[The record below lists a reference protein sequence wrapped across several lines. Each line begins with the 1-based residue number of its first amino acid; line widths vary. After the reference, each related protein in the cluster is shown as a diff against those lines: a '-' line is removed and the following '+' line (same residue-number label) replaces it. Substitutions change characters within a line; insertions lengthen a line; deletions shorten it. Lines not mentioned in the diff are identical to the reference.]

1 MSKFADEISL
11 YIPLLK
17 NKCMNH
23 TCKVLKCTIVVIFL
37 LFMLPIGMYAQKI
50 TVKGTVTAAYG
61 PVIGAT
67 VKVKGAQ
74 GGTITDYDGNY
85 TIDAQANATL
95 VFSYVGYESK
105 EVKVNGKSQINV
117 MLSEDETLLNEVVV
131 VGYGTMRK
139 SDLTGAVTQV
149 DNKAIEKS
157 VTTSIDQVL
166 QGRAAGVQIQAN
178 TGTPGGS
185 STIRIRGTNSLNASS
200 QPIFVIDG
208 VIIDSDGSDNGNT
221 NPLAGINPSD
231 ILTMDILKD
240 ASATAIYGSR
250 ASNGV
255 IMITTKRGKAGEATV
270 TYDGYVG
277 WQQMPKKLD
286 VLNLKQ
292 YAQHYND
299 IADAQ
304 IKTAVGS
311 FIRPELL
318 GEGTD
323 WQDEL
328 FKTAFMTNHSLSL
341 AGGSDKTTY
350 AISAGYL
357 NQDGIAINTGFRRQ
371 TLRGNLDT
379 ELKKWLKGGISFSL
393 SDSKQEMEKNW
404 DIIMTALRSQ
414 PSVAVRNP
422 EGGYDGPDDQWMPD
436 NAVALAEIKTN
447 YAKRLNFRINTYL
460 EATLYK
466 GLTLKTELSADY
478 NLNKTKTYQ
487 PDYKFGV
494 RESSQRDGAWYKN
507 DSKYWSWRNILTY
520 NGTIAEKHNLN
531 VMVGQEMSHNYWENM
546 NASNQGY
553 LSNSVID
560 IRAGETTG
568 ANVNIDGYQNNTS
581 LFSYFGRALY
591 NYDDRYLLTA
601 TLRRD
606 GSSKFYKDNRWGWFP
621 SAAFAWRASQENF
634 LKDNKV
640 ISNLKLRLGWGTTGN
655 QNVEDWA
662 YMAMLANYTTTWGV
676 GVLNANNANQDL
688 KWETTYSTNIGFDL
702 SLFGGRIDFVFDWYY
717 KKTNDLLMRLDLPA
731 FLGSGGGSKYGAATN
746 PWGNVGSLRNTGIE
760 MTLNTVNI
768 ENKEFQW
775 RSNVVFSLNRNKV
788 TSLDTETGTLPK
800 TLQIGSET
808 ATVTNTIVGEPIG
821 QFWGY
826 KVIGRFDKPEDFYYK
841 DANGNIKTVALP
853 EGASIATSPTTGGV
867 FIGDFIYEDING
879 DGVIDNNDQTFIG
892 NPEPKFTWGFGNT
905 FSYKG
910 FDLSIQFSG
919 SYGNKILNYGR
930 RFLDITGSTSNQLTT
945 VLDYARLAKYDENG
959 PDDYRNYYVTNTS
972 SIMPRLSTESGVNK
986 NNRVSD
992 AYVED
997 GSYIRL
1003 QNVSLSYTLPR
1014 KLVQKIY
1021 LSNAKVYCNIQNLF
1035 TITKYDGFDP
1045 EVGSMRGD
1053 ALLNGVD
1060 YSRYPSPR
1068 IYTVGVN
1075 VQF

>member
-1 MSKFADEISL
+1 MVLLCMMPFSL
-11 YIPLLK
+11 
-17 NKCMNH
+17 H
-23 TCKVLKCTIVVIFL
+23 
-37 LFMLPIGMYAQKI
+37 AQNI
-50 TVKGTVTAAYG
+50 TVKGTVSAADG
-61 PVIGAT
+61 PIIGAT

-74 GGTITDYDGNY
+74 GGVVTDFDGNY
-85 TIDAQANATL
+85 SISAQSNATL
-95 VFSYVGYESK
+95 VFSYVGYETK
-105 EVKVNGKSQINV
+105 EVKVGGKRQIDV
-117 MLSEDETLLNEVVV
+117 TLIEDETLLNEVVV

-149 DNKAIEKS
+149 DNKAFEKS
-157 VTTSIDQVL
+157 VSTSIDQVL

-208 VIIDSDGSDNGNT
+208 VIIDSDGGDDGNS

-255 IMITTKRGKAGEATV
+255 IMITTKRGKAGEATL

-286 VLNLKQ
+286 VLNLRQ
-292 YAQHYND
+292 YAEHNND

-304 IKTAVGS
+304 IKTHSGT
-311 FIRPELL
+311 FLRPELL
-318 GEGTD
+318 GAGTN

-328 FKTAFMTNHSLSL
+328 FKTAFMTNHSISL
-341 AGGSDKTTY
+341 TGGSEKTTY

-357 NQDGIAINTGFRRQ
+357 YQNGIAISTSFKRQ
-371 TLRGNLDT
+371 TVRGNVDT

-404 DIIMTALRSQ
+404 DIINTALRSQ

-422 EGGYDGPDDQWMPD
+422 EGGYDGPDDQWMPE

-447 YAKRLNFRINTYL
+447 YAKRTNFRINTYL
-460 EATLYK
+460 EATFMK
-466 GLTLKTELSADY
+466 GLTFKTELSADY
-478 NLNKTKTYQ
+478 NHNKTKTYT

-494 RESSQRDGAWYKN
+494 KESSQRDGAWYKN

-520 NGTIAEKHNLN
+520 NGTFGKKHNIN
-531 VMVGQEMSHNYWENM
+531 AMIGQEMSHNYWENM
-546 NASNQGY
+546 SASNQGY

-560 IRAGETTG
+560 LRAGERTG
-568 ANVNIDGYQNNTS
+568 NNVNIDGYQNNTS
-581 LFSYFGRALY
+581 LFSYFGRVLY
-591 NYDDRYLLTA
+591 NFDDRYLVTA

-606 GSSKFYKDNRWGWFP
+606 GSSKFADGNRWGWFP
-621 SAAFAWRASQENF
+621 SAAFAWRASQESF

-640 ISNLKLRLGWGTTGN
+640 INNLKLRLGWGTTGN
-655 QNVEDWA
+655 QNVQDWA
-662 YMAMLANYTTTWGV
+662 YQAMLANYTTPWGV
-676 GVLNANNANQDL
+676 GVLNANNANPDL

-702 SLFGGRIDFVFDWYY
+702 SLFNSRIDFVFDWYY
-717 KKTNDLLMRLDLPA
+717 KKTNDLLMMLDLPA
-731 FLGSGGGSKYGAATN
+731 FLGSGAGSNEAYGTATN
-746 PWGNVGSLRNTGIE
+746 PWGNIGSLRNTGIE

-768 ENKEFQW
+768 ENKNFQW
-775 RSNVVFSLNRNKV
+775 RSNFVFSLNRNKV
-788 TSLDTETGTLPK
+788 LSLDSDSGSLPQ
-800 TLQIGSET
+800 TLQIGSDV
-808 ATVTNTIVGEPIG
+808 ATVTNTVVGKPIG

-826 KVIGRFDKPEDFYYK
+826 KVIGRFDKPEDFYYR
-841 DANGNIKTVALP
+841 DANGNVQPVALP
-853 EGASIATSPTTGGV
+853 KGASMATSPTSGGV
-867 FIGDFIYEDING
+867 FIGDYIYEDLNN
-879 DGVIDNNDQTFIG
+879 DGVIDDNDMTFIG

-919 SYGNKILNYGR
+919 SYGNKIMNYQR

-945 VLDYARLAKYDENG
+945 VLDYARLEKIDPDG
-959 PDDYRNYYVTNTS
+959 PDDYRNYRVVNTGTT
-972 SIMPRLSTESGVNK
+972 MPRLSTESGVNK

-1003 QNVSLSYTLPR
+1003 QNVSLSYTFPR
-1014 KLVQKIY
+1014 KWIKNLFLTSAKI
-1021 LSNAKVYCNIQNLF
+1021 YCNIQNLF
-1035 TITKYDGFDP
+1035 TITKYDGYDP
-1045 EVGSMRGD
+1045 EVGSLRGN

-1068 IYTVGVN
+1068 IYTVGIN
-1075 VQF
+1075 LQF

>member
-1 MSKFADEISL
+1 
-11 YIPLLK
+11 
-17 NKCMNH
+17 MNR
-23 TCKVLKCTIVVIFL
+23 TSKVLKRTLGLVVL
-37 LFMLPIGMYAQKI
+37 MCMLPFGLHAQNI
-50 TVKGTVTAAYG
+50 TIKGTVSAADG
-61 PVIGAT
+61 PIIGAT

-74 GGTITDYDGNY
+74 GGVVTDFDGNY
-85 TIDAQANATL
+85 SISAQSNATL
-95 VFSYVGYESK
+95 VFSYVGYVTK
-105 EVKVNGKSQINV
+105 EVKVGGKRLIDV
-117 MLSEDETLLNEVVV
+117 TLEEDETLLNEVVV

-149 DNKAIEKS
+149 DNKAFEKS
-157 VTTSIDQVL
+157 VSTSIDQVL

-208 VIIDSDGSDNGNT
+208 VIIDSDGGDDGNS

-255 IMITTKRGKAGEATV
+255 IMITTKRGKSGEATL

-277 WQQMPKKLD
+277 WQQMPRKLD
-286 VLNLKQ
+286 VLNLRQ
-292 YAQHYND
+292 YAEHNND

-304 IKTAVGS
+304 IKTHSGT
-311 FIRPELL
+311 FLRPELL
-318 GEGTD
+318 GSGTD

-328 FKTAFMTNHSLSL
+328 FKTAFMTNHSISL
-341 AGGSDKTTY
+341 TGGSDKTTY

-357 NQDGIAINTGFRRQ
+357 YQNGIAISTSFKRQ
-371 TLRGNLDT
+371 TIRGNVDT

-404 DIIMTALRSQ
+404 DIINTALRSQ
-414 PSVAVRNP
+414 PSVAVRNA
-422 EGGYDGPDDQWMPD
+422 EGGYDGPDDQWMPE

-447 YAKRLNFRINTYL
+447 YAKRTNFRINTYL
-460 EATLYK
+460 EAIFMK
-466 GLTLKTELSADY
+466 GLSFKTELSVDY
-478 NLNKTKTYQ
+478 NLNKTKTYT
-487 PDYKFGV
+487 PDYTFGV
-494 RESSQRDGAWYKN
+494 KESSQRDGAWYKN

-520 NGTIAEKHNLN
+520 TGTIAQKHNIN
-531 VMVGQEMSHNYWENM
+531 AMIGQEMSHNYWENM
-546 NASNQGY
+546 SASNQGY

-560 IRAGETTG
+560 LRAGERTG
-568 ANVNIDGYQNNTS
+568 NNVNIDGYQNNTS
-581 LFSYFGRALY
+581 LFSYFGRVLY
-591 NYDDRYLLTA
+591 NFDDRYLVTA

-606 GSSKFYKDNRWGWFP
+606 GSSKFADGNRWGWFP

-640 ISNLKLRLGWGTTGN
+640 INNLKLRLGWGTTGN
-655 QNVEDWA
+655 QNVQDWA
-662 YMAMLANYTTTWGV
+662 YQAMLANYTTPWGV
-676 GVLNANNANQDL
+676 GVLNANNANPDL

-702 SLFGGRIDFVFDWYY
+702 SLFNSRIDLVFDWYY
-717 KKTNDLLMRLDLPA
+717 KKTNDLLMMLDLPA
-731 FLGSGGGSKYGAATN
+731 FLGSGAGSNEAYGTATN
-746 PWGNVGSLRNTGIE
+746 PWGNIGSLRNTGIE
-760 MTLNTVNI
+760 ITLNTVNI
-768 ENKEFQW
+768 ENKNFQW
-775 RSNVVFSLNRNKV
+775 RSNFVFSLNRNKV
-788 TSLDTETGTLPK
+788 LSLDSDSGSLPQ
-800 TLQIGSET
+800 TLQIGSDV
-808 ATVTNTIVGEPIG
+808 ATVTNTVVGKPIG

-826 KVIGRFDKPEDFYYK
+826 KVIGRFDKPEDFYYR
-841 DANGNIKTVALP
+841 DAEGNVKPVALP
-853 EGASIATSPTTGGV
+853 KGASMATSPTSGGV
-867 FIGDFIYEDING
+867 FIGDYIYEDINN
-879 DGVIDNNDQTFIG
+879 DGVIDDSDQTFIG

-919 SYGNKILNYGR
+919 SYGNKIMNYQR
-930 RFLDITGSTSNQLTT
+930 RFLDITGATSNQLTT
-945 VLDYARLAKYDENG
+945 VLDYARLEKIDAKG
-959 PDDYRNYYVTNTS
+959 PDDYRNYHVVNTGT
-972 SIMPRLSTESGVNK
+972 IMPRLSTESGVNK

-1003 QNVSLSYTLPR
+1003 QNVSLSYTFPR
-1014 KLVQKIY
+1014 KWIKNLF
-1021 LSNAKVYCNIQNLF
+1021 LTNAKIYCNIQNLF
-1035 TITKYDGFDP
+1035 TITKYDGYDP
-1045 EVGSMRGD
+1045 EVGSLRGN

-1068 IYTVGVN
+1068 IYTVGIN
-1075 VQF
+1075 LQF

>member
-1 MSKFADEISL
+1 
-11 YIPLLK
+11 
-17 NKCMNH
+17 MNR
-23 TCKVLKCTIVVIFL
+23 TSKVLRRTLGLIVLLCMMPFSLHAQNITI
-37 LFMLPIGMYAQKI
+37 
-50 TVKGTVTAAYG
+50 KGTVSAADG
-61 PVIGAT
+61 PIIGAT

-74 GGTITDYDGNY
+74 GGTVTDYDGNY
-85 TIDAQANATL
+85 TISAQSNATL
-95 VFSYVGYESK
+95 VFSYVGFETK
-105 EVKVNGKSQINV
+105 EVKVGGKHVIDV
-117 MLSEDETLLNEVVV
+117 TLVEDETLLNEVVV

-149 DNKAIEKS
+149 DNKAFEKS
-157 VTTSIDQVL
+157 VSTSIDQVL

-208 VIIDSDGSDNGNT
+208 VIIDSDGGDDGNS

-255 IMITTKRGKAGEATV
+255 IMITTKRGKSGEATL
-270 TYDGYVG
+270 TYDGYIG
-277 WQQMPKKLD
+277 WQQMPRKLD
-286 VLNLKQ
+286 VLNLRQ
-292 YAQHYND
+292 YAEHNND

-304 IKTAVGS
+304 IKTASGT
-311 FIRPELL
+311 FLRPELL
-318 GEGTD
+318 GGGTD

-328 FKTAFMTNHSLSL
+328 FKTAFMTNHSISL
-341 AGGSDKTTY
+341 TGGSEKTTY

-357 NQDGIAINTGFRRQ
+357 YQNGIAISTGFKRQ
-371 TLRGNLDT
+371 TVRGNIDT

-404 DIIMTALRSQ
+404 DIINTALRSQ

-422 EGGYDGPDDQWMPD
+422 EGGYDGPDDQWMPE

-447 YAKRLNFRINTYL
+447 YAKRTNFRINTYL
-460 EATLYK
+460 EATFMK
-466 GLTLKTELSADY
+466 GLTFKTELSADY
-478 NLNKTKTYQ
+478 NLNKTKTYT
-487 PDYKFGV
+487 PDYTFGV
-494 RESSQRDGAWYKN
+494 KESTQRDGAWYKN

-520 NGTIAEKHNLN
+520 NGTIAQKHNIN
-531 VMVGQEMSHNYWENM
+531 AMIGQEMSHNYWENM
-546 NASNQGY
+546 SASNQGY

-560 IRAGETTG
+560 LRAGERTG
-568 ANVNIDGYQNNTS
+568 NNVNIDGYQNNTS
-581 LFSYFGRALY
+581 LFSYFGRVLY
-591 NYDDRYLLTA
+591 NFDDRYLVTA

-606 GSSKFYKDNRWGWFP
+606 GSSKFADGNRWGWFP
-621 SAAFAWRASQENF
+621 SAAFAWRASQESF

-640 ISNLKLRLGWGTTGN
+640 INNLKLRLGWGTTGN
-655 QNVEDWA
+655 QNVQDWA
-662 YMAMLANYTTTWGV
+662 YQAMLANYTTPWGV
-676 GVLNANNANQDL
+676 GVLNANNANPDL

-702 SLFGGRIDFVFDWYY
+702 SLFNSRIDLVFDWYY
-717 KKTNDLLMRLDLPA
+717 KKTNDLLMMLDLPA
-731 FLGSGGGSKYGAATN
+731 FLGSGAGSNEAYGTASN
-746 PWGNVGSLRNTGIE
+746 PWGNIGSLRNTGIE
-760 MTLNTVNI
+760 VTLNTVNI
-768 ENKEFQW
+768 ENKNFQW
-775 RSNVVFSLNRNKV
+775 RSNFVFSLNRNKV
-788 TSLDTETGTLPK
+788 LSLDSDSGSLPQ
-800 TLQIGSET
+800 TLQIGSDV
-808 ATVTNTIVGEPIG
+808 ATVTNTVVDKPIG

-826 KVIGRFDKPEDFYYK
+826 KVIGRFDKPEDFYFK
-841 DANGNIKTVALP
+841 DANGNIQPVALP
-853 EGASIATSPTTGGV
+853 KGASMATSPTSGGV
-867 FIGDFIYEDING
+867 FIGDYIYEDLNN
-879 DGVIDNNDQTFIG
+879 DGVIDDNDMTFIG

-919 SYGNKILNYGR
+919 SYGNKIMNYQR

-945 VLDYARLAKYDENG
+945 VLDYARLAKIDENG
-959 PDDYRNYYVTNTS
+959 PDDYRNYYVVNTNT
-972 SIMPRLSTESGVNK
+972 IMPRLSTESGVNK

-1003 QNVSLSYTLPR
+1003 QNISLSYTFPR
-1014 KLVQKIY
+1014 KWIKNLF
-1021 LSNAKVYCNIQNLF
+1021 LTNAKIYCNIQNLF
-1035 TITKYDGFDP
+1035 TITKYDGYDP
-1045 EVGSMRGD
+1045 EVGSLRGN

-1075 VQF
+1075 LQF

>member
-1 MSKFADEISL
+1 
-11 YIPLLK
+11 
-17 NKCMNH
+17 MNR
-23 TCKVLKCTIVVIFL
+23 TSKVLKRTLGLVVL
-37 LFMLPIGMYAQKI
+37 MCMLPFGLHAQNI
-50 TVKGTVTAAYG
+50 TIKGTVSAADG
-61 PVIGAT
+61 PIIGAT

-74 GGTITDYDGNY
+74 GGVVTDFDGNY
-85 TIDAQANATL
+85 SISAQSNATL
-95 VFSYVGYESK
+95 VFSYVGYVTK
-105 EVKVNGKSQINV
+105 EVKVGGKRLIDV
-117 MLSEDETLLNEVVV
+117 TLEEDETLLNEVVV

-149 DNKAIEKS
+149 DNKAFEKS
-157 VTTSIDQVL
+157 VSTSIDQVL

-208 VIIDSDGSDNGNT
+208 VIIDSDGGDDGNS

-255 IMITTKRGKAGEATV
+255 IMITTKRGKSGEATL

-277 WQQMPKKLD
+277 WQQMPRKLD
-286 VLNLKQ
+286 VLNLRQ
-292 YAQHYND
+292 YAEHNND

-304 IKTAVGS
+304 IKTHSGT
-311 FIRPELL
+311 FLRPELL
-318 GEGTD
+318 GSGTD

-328 FKTAFMTNHSLSL
+328 FKTAFMTNHSISL
-341 AGGSDKTTY
+341 TGGSEKTTY

-357 NQDGIAINTGFRRQ
+357 YQNGIAISTSFKRQ
-371 TLRGNLDT
+371 TIRGNVDT

-404 DIIMTALRSQ
+404 DIINTALRSQ
-414 PSVAVRNP
+414 PSVAVRNA
-422 EGGYDGPDDQWMPD
+422 EGGYDGPDDQWMPE

-447 YAKRLNFRINTYL
+447 YAKRTNFRINTYL
-460 EATLYK
+460 EAIFMK
-466 GLTLKTELSADY
+466 GLSFKTELSVDY
-478 NLNKTKTYQ
+478 NLNKTKTYT
-487 PDYKFGV
+487 PDYTFGV
-494 RESSQRDGAWYKN
+494 KESSQRDGAWYKN

-520 NGTIAEKHNLN
+520 TGTIAQQHNIN
-531 VMVGQEMSHNYWENM
+531 AMIGQEMSHNYWENM
-546 NASNQGY
+546 SASNQGY

-560 IRAGETTG
+560 LRAGERTG
-568 ANVNIDGYQNNTS
+568 NNVNIDGYQNNTS
-581 LFSYFGRALY
+581 LFSYFGRVLY
-591 NYDDRYLLTA
+591 NFDDRYLVTA

-606 GSSKFYKDNRWGWFP
+606 GSSKFADGNRWGWFP

-640 ISNLKLRLGWGTTGN
+640 INNLKLRLGWGTTGN
-655 QNVEDWA
+655 QNVQDWA
-662 YMAMLANYTTTWGV
+662 YQAMLANYTTPWGV
-676 GVLNANNANQDL
+676 GVLNANNANPDL

-702 SLFGGRIDFVFDWYY
+702 SLFNSRIDLVFDWYY
-717 KKTNDLLMRLDLPA
+717 KKTNDLLMMLDLPA
-731 FLGSGGGSKYGAATN
+731 FLGSGAGSNEAYGTATN
-746 PWGNVGSLRNTGIE
+746 PWGNIGSLRNTGIE
-760 MTLNTVNI
+760 ITLNTVNI
-768 ENKEFQW
+768 ENKNFQW
-775 RSNVVFSLNRNKV
+775 RSNFVFSLNRNKV
-788 TSLDTETGTLPK
+788 LSLDSDSGSLPQ
-800 TLQIGSET
+800 TLQIGSDV
-808 ATVTNTIVGEPIG
+808 ATVTNTVVGKPIG

-826 KVIGRFDKPEDFYYK
+826 KVIGRFDKPEDFYYR
-841 DANGNIKTVALP
+841 DAEGNVKPVALP
-853 EGASIATSPTTGGV
+853 KGASMATSPTSGGV
-867 FIGDFIYEDING
+867 FIGDYIYEDINN
-879 DGVIDNNDQTFIG
+879 DGVIDDSDQTFIG

-919 SYGNKILNYGR
+919 SYGNKIMNYQR
-930 RFLDITGSTSNQLTT
+930 RFLDITGATSNQLTT
-945 VLDYARLAKYDENG
+945 VLNYARLEKIEADG
-959 PDDYRNYYVTNTS
+959 PDDYRNYHVVNTGT
-972 SIMPRLSTESGVNK
+972 IMPRLSTESGVNK

-1003 QNVSLSYTLPR
+1003 QNVSLSYTFPR
-1014 KLVQKIY
+1014 KWIKNLF
-1021 LSNAKVYCNIQNLF
+1021 LTNAKIYCNIQNLF
-1035 TITKYDGFDP
+1035 TITKYDGYDP
-1045 EVGSMRGD
+1045 EVGSLRGN

-1068 IYTVGVN
+1068 IYTVGIN
-1075 VQF
+1075 LQF

>member
-1 MSKFADEISL
+1 MNRTCRFLKRTL
-11 YIPLLK
+11 GVVLLL
-17 NKCMNH
+17 C
-23 TCKVLKCTIVVIFL
+23 
-37 LFMLPIGMYAQKI
+37 MLPCGAYAQKI
-50 TVKGTVTAAYG
+50 TVKGTVSAADG

-74 GGTITDYDGNY
+74 GGTITDYDGNF
-85 TIDAQANATL
+85 TIEAQSNSTL
-95 VFSYVGYESK
+95 VISYVGYQTQ
-105 EVKVNGKSQINV
+105 EVKVAGRRTVNV
-117 MLSEDETLLNEVVV
+117 TLSEDAALLNEVVV

-149 DNKAIEKS
+149 DNKAFEKS
-157 VTTSIDQVL
+157 VSTSIDQVL

-208 VIIDSDGSDNGNT
+208 VIIDSDGSDNGNS

-277 WQQMPKKLD
+277 WQSMPKKLD
-286 VLNLKQ
+286 VMNLQQ

-311 FIRPELL
+311 FLRPELL
-318 GEGTD
+318 GDGTD

-328 FKTAFMTNHSLSL
+328 FHTAFMTNHSLTL
-341 AGGSDKTTY
+341 TGGTEKTTY

-357 NQDGIAINTGFRRQ
+357 NQDGIGLSTGFKRQ
-371 TLRGNLDT
+371 TLRGNVDT

-404 DIIMTALRSQ
+404 NIINTALQSQ

-422 EGGYDGPDDQWMPD
+422 DGGYDGPDDQWMPD

-460 EATLYK
+460 EAAILK
-466 GLTLKTELSADY
+466 GLTFKTELSADY
-478 NLNKTKTYQ
+478 NLNKTKTYT
-487 PDYKFGV
+487 PDYTFGV
-494 RESSQRDGAWYKN
+494 KVSSQRDGAWYKN

-520 NGTIAEKHNLN
+520 NGQIAEKHNLN

-546 NASNQGY
+546 SAANQGY

-560 IRAGETTG
+560 LRAGERTG
-568 ANVNIDGYQNNTS
+568 NNVNIDGYQNNTS

-606 GSSKFYKDNRWGWFP
+606 GSSKFADGHRWGWFP

-634 LKDNKV
+634 LKDNGT
-640 ISNLKLRLGWGTTGN
+640 INNLKLRLGWGATGN
-655 QNVEDWA
+655 QNVQDWA
-662 YMAMLANYTTTWGV
+662 YQAMLANYTTPWGV
-676 GVLNANNANQDL
+676 GVLNANNANPEL

-702 SLFGGRIDFVFDWYY
+702 SLFNSRIDIVFDWYY
-717 KKTNDLLMRLDLPA
+717 KKTKDLLMMLDLPA
-731 FLGSGGGSKYGAATN
+731 YLGSGAGSNEAYGTASN
-746 PWGNVGSLRNTGIE
+746 PWGNIGSLRNTGVE
-760 MTLNTVNI
+760 VTVNTVNI
-768 ENKEFQW
+768 ENKDFSW
-775 RSNVVFSLNRNKV
+775 RSNIVFSLNRNKV
-788 TSLDTETGTLPK
+788 VELDSESGSLPQ
-800 TLQIGSET
+800 TLQIGSDV
-808 ATVTNTIVGEPIG
+808 ATVTNTVVGKPIG

-841 DANGNIKTVALP
+841 DADGNIKQVAMP
-853 EGASIATSPTTGGV
+853 KGSSIASSPTSGGI
-867 FIGDFIYEDING
+867 FIGDYIYADINN
-879 DGVIDNNDQTFIG
+879 DGVIDDNDQTFIG

-905 FSYKG
+905 FSYKN

-919 SYGNKILNYGR
+919 SYGNKVFNYGR

-945 VLDYARLAKYDENG
+945 VLDYARLAKIDANG
-959 PDDYRNYYVTNTS
+959 PDDYRNYYVTNTNT
-972 SIMPRLSTESGVNK
+972 IMPRLSTESGQNQ

-1003 QNVSLSYTLPR
+1003 QNISLSYTLPR
-1014 KLVQKIY
+1014 KLIQKIY
-1021 LSNAKVYCNIQNLF
+1021 LSNAKIYCNIQNLF

-1045 EVGSMRGD
+1045 EVGSHQGN

-1075 VQF
+1075 LQF

>member
-1 MSKFADEISL
+1 
-11 YIPLLK
+11 
-17 NKCMNH
+17 MNR
-23 TCKVLKCTIVVIFL
+23 TSKVLKRTLGLVVL
-37 LFMLPIGMYAQKI
+37 MCMLPFGLHAQNI
-50 TVKGTVTAAYG
+50 TIKGTVSAADG
-61 PVIGAT
+61 PIIGAT

-74 GGTITDYDGNY
+74 GGVVTDFDGNY
-85 TIDAQANATL
+85 SISAQSNATL
-95 VFSYVGYESK
+95 VFSYVGYVTK
-105 EVKVNGKSQINV
+105 EVKVGGKRLIDV
-117 MLSEDETLLNEVVV
+117 TLEEDETLLNEVVV

-149 DNKAIEKS
+149 DNKAFEKS
-157 VTTSIDQVL
+157 VSTSIDQVL

-208 VIIDSDGSDNGNT
+208 VIIDSDGGDDGNS

-255 IMITTKRGKAGEATV
+255 IMITTKRGKSGEATL

-277 WQQMPKKLD
+277 WQQMPRKLD
-286 VLNLKQ
+286 VLNLRQ
-292 YAQHYND
+292 YAEHNND

-304 IKTAVGS
+304 IKTHSGT
-311 FIRPELL
+311 FLRPELL
-318 GEGTD
+318 GSGTD

-328 FKTAFMTNHSLSL
+328 FKTAFMTNHSISL
-341 AGGSDKTTY
+341 TGGSEKTTY

-357 NQDGIAINTGFRRQ
+357 YQNGIAISTSFKRQ
-371 TLRGNLDT
+371 TIRGNVDT

-404 DIIMTALRSQ
+404 DIINTALRSQ
-414 PSVAVRNP
+414 PSVAVRNA
-422 EGGYDGPDDQWMPD
+422 EGGYDGPDDQWMPE

-447 YAKRLNFRINTYL
+447 YAKRTNFRINTYL
-460 EATLYK
+460 EAIFMK
-466 GLTLKTELSADY
+466 GLSFKTELSVDY
-478 NLNKTKTYQ
+478 NLNKTKTYT
-487 PDYKFGV
+487 PDYTFGV
-494 RESSQRDGAWYKN
+494 KESSQRDGAWYKN

-520 NGTIAEKHNLN
+520 TGTIAQKHNIN
-531 VMVGQEMSHNYWENM
+531 AMIGQEMSHNYWENM
-546 NASNQGY
+546 SASNQGY

-560 IRAGETTG
+560 LRAGERTG
-568 ANVNIDGYQNNTS
+568 NNVNIDGYQNNTS
-581 LFSYFGRALY
+581 LFSYFGRVLY
-591 NYDDRYLLTA
+591 NFDDRYLVTA

-606 GSSKFYKDNRWGWFP
+606 GSSKFADGNRWGWFP

-640 ISNLKLRLGWGTTGN
+640 INNLKLRLGWGTTGN
-655 QNVEDWA
+655 QNVQDWA
-662 YMAMLANYTTTWGV
+662 YQAMLANYTTPWGV
-676 GVLNANNANQDL
+676 GVLNANNANPDL

-702 SLFGGRIDFVFDWYY
+702 SLFNSRIDLVFDWYY
-717 KKTNDLLMRLDLPA
+717 KKTNDLLMMLDLPA
-731 FLGSGGGSKYGAATN
+731 FLGSGAGSNEAYGTATN
-746 PWGNVGSLRNTGIE
+746 PWGNIGSLRNTGIE
-760 MTLNTVNI
+760 ITLNTVNI
-768 ENKEFQW
+768 ENKNFQW
-775 RSNVVFSLNRNKV
+775 RSNFVFSLNRNKV
-788 TSLDTETGTLPK
+788 LSLDSDSGSLPQ
-800 TLQIGSET
+800 TLQIGSDV
-808 ATVTNTIVGEPIG
+808 ATVTNTVVGKPIG

-826 KVIGRFDKPEDFYYK
+826 KVIGRFDKPEDFYYR
-841 DANGNIKTVALP
+841 DAEGNVKPVALP
-853 EGASIATSPTTGGV
+853 KGASMATSPTSGGV
-867 FIGDFIYEDING
+867 FIGDYIYEDINN
-879 DGVIDNNDQTFIG
+879 DGVIDDSDQTFIG

-919 SYGNKILNYGR
+919 SYGNKIMNYQR
-930 RFLDITGSTSNQLTT
+930 RFLDITGATSNQLTT
-945 VLDYARLAKYDENG
+945 VLDYARLEKIDAKG
-959 PDDYRNYYVTNTS
+959 PDDYRNYHVVNTS
-972 SIMPRLSTESGVNK
+972 TIMPRLSTESGVNK

-1003 QNVSLSYTLPR
+1003 QNISLSYTFPR
-1014 KLVQKIY
+1014 KWIKNLF
-1021 LSNAKVYCNIQNLF
+1021 LTNAKIYCNIQNLF
-1035 TITKYDGFDP
+1035 TITKYDGYDP
-1045 EVGSMRGD
+1045 EVGSLRGN

-1068 IYTVGVN
+1068 IYTVGIN
-1075 VQF
+1075 LQF

>member
-1 MSKFADEISL
+1 MKR
-11 YIPLLK
+11 
-17 NKCMNH
+17 
-23 TCKVLKCTIVVIFL
+23 TCKVLKRTLGLML
-37 LFMLPIGMYAQKI
+37 LFCMLPIGAYAQKI
-50 TVKGTVTAAYG
+50 TVKGTVSAADG

-85 TIDAQANATL
+85 TIDTQSNSTL
-95 VFSYVGYESK
+95 VFSYVGYQTQ
-105 EVKVNGKSQINV
+105 EVKVAGQRTINIT
-117 MLSEDETLLNEVVV
+117 LHEDEALLNEVVV

-149 DNKAIEKS
+149 DNKAFEKS

-208 VIIDSDGSDNGNT
+208 VIIDSDGGDDGNS

-255 IMITTKRGKAGEATV
+255 IMITTKRGKAGEATL

-286 VLNLKQ
+286 VLNLRQ
-292 YAQHYND
+292 YAEHNND

-304 IKTAVGS
+304 IKTHSGT
-311 FIRPELL
+311 FLRPELL

-323 WQDEL
+323 WQDEM
-328 FKTAFMTNHSLSL
+328 FHTAFMTNHSLSL
-341 AGGSDKTTY
+341 TGGTEKTTY

-357 NQDGIAINTGFRRQ
+357 KQDGIALSTGFKRQ
-371 TLRGNLDT
+371 TLRGNVDS
-379 ELKKWLKGGISFSL
+379 ELKKWLKGGVSFSL
-393 SDSKQEMEKNW
+393 SDSRQEMEKNW
-404 DIIMTALRSQ
+404 DIINTALRSQ

-422 EGGYDGPDDQWMPD
+422 DGGYDGPDDQWMPE

-447 YAKRLNFRINTYL
+447 YAKRLNFRVNTYL
-460 EATLYK
+460 EATFYK
-466 GLTLKTELSADY
+466 GLTFKTELSADY
-478 NLNKTKTYQ
+478 NLNKTKTYT
-487 PDYKFGV
+487 PDYTFGV
-494 RESSQRDGAWYKN
+494 KENTQRDGAWYKN

-520 NGTIAEKHNLN
+520 NGQIAQKHNIN
-531 VMVGQEMSHNYWENM
+531 AMIGQEMSHSYWENM
-546 NASNQGY
+546 SAANQGY

-560 IRAGETTG
+560 LRAGERTG
-568 ANVNIDGYQNNTS
+568 NNVNIDGYQNNTS
-581 LFSYFGRALY
+581 LFSYFGRVLY
-591 NYDDRYLLTA
+591 NFDDRYLVTA

-606 GSSKFYKDNRWGWFP
+606 GSSKFHKDNRWGWFP

-634 LKDNKV
+634 LKDNRV
-640 ISNLKLRLGWGTTGN
+640 INNLKLRLGWGATGN
-655 QNVEDWA
+655 QNVQDWA
-662 YMAMLANYTTTWGV
+662 YQAMLANYTTPWGV
-676 GVLNANNANQDL
+676 GVLNANNANPNL

-702 SLFGGRIDFVFDWYY
+702 SLFGSRIDLVFDWYY
-717 KKTNDLLMRLDLPA
+717 KKTKDLLMMLDLPA
-731 FLGSGGGSKYGAATN
+731 FLGSGAGSNEAYGTASN
-746 PWGNVGSLRNTGIE
+746 PWGNIGSLRNTGIE
-760 MTLNTVNI
+760 ITLNTVNI
-768 ENKEFQW
+768 ENKDFSW

-788 TSLDTETGTLPK
+788 VELDSDSGSLPQ
-800 TLQIGSET
+800 TLQIGSDV
-808 ATVTNTIVGEPIG
+808 ATVTNTVVGRPIG

-826 KVIGRFDKPEDFYYK
+826 KVIGRFDKPEDFFYK
-841 DANGNIKTVALP
+841 DANGTVKPVALP
-853 EGASIATSPTTGGV
+853 KGATMATSPTSGGV
-867 FIGDFIYEDING
+867 FIGDYIYADLNE
-879 DGVIDNNDQTFIG
+879 DGVIDDSDMTFIG

-910 FDLSIQFSG
+910 FDLSFQFSG
-919 SYGNKILNYGR
+919 SYGNKVMNYQR

-945 VLDYARLAKYDENG
+945 VLDYARLAKYDPDG
-959 PDDYRNYYVTNTS
+959 PEDYRNYYVTNPSTS
-972 SIMPRLSTESGVNK
+972 MPRLSTESGVNK

-1003 QNVSLSYTLPR
+1003 QNISLSYTLPR
-1014 KLVQKIY
+1014 KLIQKIY
-1021 LSNAKVYCNIQNLF
+1021 LSNAKIYCNIQNLF
-1035 TITKYDGFDP
+1035 TITKYDGYDP
-1045 EVGSMRGD
+1045 EVGSLRGN

-1075 VQF
+1075 LQF

>member
-1 MSKFADEISL
+1 M
-11 YIPLLK
+11 
-17 NKCMNH
+17 
-23 TCKVLKCTIVVIFL
+23 L
-37 LFMLPIGMYAQKI
+37 LFCMLPIGAYAQKI
-50 TVKGTVTAAYG
+50 TVKGTVSAADG

-85 TIDAQANATL
+85 TIDTQSNSTL
-95 VFSYVGYESK
+95 VFSYVGYQTQ
-105 EVKVNGKSQINV
+105 EVKVAGQRTINIT
-117 MLSEDETLLNEVVV
+117 LHEDEALLNEVVV

-149 DNKAIEKS
+149 DNKAFEKS

-208 VIIDSDGSDNGNT
+208 VIIDSDGGDDGNS

-255 IMITTKRGKAGEATV
+255 IMITTKRGKAGEATL

-286 VLNLKQ
+286 VLNLRQ
-292 YAQHYND
+292 YAEHNND

-304 IKTAVGS
+304 IKTHSGT
-311 FIRPELL
+311 FLRPELL

-323 WQDEL
+323 WQDEM
-328 FKTAFMTNHSLSL
+328 FHTAFMTNHSLSL
-341 AGGSDKTTY
+341 TGGTEKTTY

-357 NQDGIAINTGFRRQ
+357 KQDGIALSTGFKRQ
-371 TLRGNLDT
+371 TLRGNVDS

-404 DIIMTALRSQ
+404 DLINTALRSQ

-422 EGGYDGPDDQWMPD
+422 DGGYDGPDDQWMPE

-447 YAKRLNFRINTYL
+447 YAKRLNFRVNTYL
-460 EATLYK
+460 EATFYK
-466 GLTLKTELSADY
+466 GLTFKTELSADY
-478 NLNKTKTYQ
+478 NLNKTKTYT
-487 PDYKFGV
+487 PDYTFGV
-494 RESSQRDGAWYKN
+494 KVSSQRDGAWYKN

-520 NGTIAEKHNLN
+520 INTFAGKHNIN
-531 VMVGQEMSHNYWENM
+531 VMVGQEMSENYWENM
-546 NASNQGY
+546 NTSNQGY

-560 IRAGETTG
+560 LRAGERTG
-568 ANVNIDGYQNNTS
+568 NNVNIDGYQNKTS
-581 LFSYFGRALY
+581 IFSYFGRALY

-606 GSSKFYKDNRWGWFP
+606 GSSKFADGHRWGWFP

-640 ISNLKLRLGWGTTGN
+640 INNLKFRIGWGTTGN
-655 QNVEDWA
+655 QNVQDWA
-662 YMAMLANYTTTWGV
+662 AWAMLANYTTPWGV
-676 GVLNANNANQDL
+676 GVLNANNANPDL

-702 SLFGGRIDFVFDWYY
+702 SLFGSRIDLVFDWYY
-717 KKTNDLLMRLDLPA
+717 KKTKDLLMMLDLPA
-731 FLGSGGGSKYGAATN
+731 FLGSGAGSNEAYGTASN
-746 PWGNVGSLRNTGIE
+746 PWGNIGSLRNTGIE
-760 MTLNTVNI
+760 ITLNTVNI
-768 ENKEFQW
+768 ENRNFSW
-775 RSNVVFSLNRNKV
+775 HSNVVFSLNRNKV
-788 TSLDTETGTLPK
+788 VELDSESGSLPQ
-800 TLQIGSET
+800 TLQIGSDV
-808 ATVTNTIVGEPIG
+808 ATVTNTVVGKPIG

-841 DANGNIKTVALP
+841 DADGNVKPVALP
-853 EGASIATSPTTGGV
+853 KGASIATSPTSGGV
-867 FIGDFIYEDING
+867 FIGDYIYQDTNG
-879 DGVIDNNDQTFIG
+879 DGVIDDSDMTFIG

-910 FDLSIQFSG
+910 FDLSFQFSG
-919 SYGNKILNYGR
+919 SYGNKVMNYQR

-945 VLDYARLAKYDENG
+945 VLDYARLAKYEADG
-959 PDDYRNYYVTNTS
+959 PDDYRNYYVVNTNST
-972 SIMPRLSTESGVNK
+972 MPRLSTESGVNK

-1014 KLVQKIY
+1014 KLIHKIY
-1021 LSNAKVYCNIQNLF
+1021 LTNAKIYCNIQNLF

-1045 EVGSMRGD
+1045 EVGSLRGN

-1075 VQF
+1075 LQF

>member
-1 MSKFADEISL
+1 
-11 YIPLLK
+11 
-17 NKCMNH
+17 MNR
-23 TCKVLKCTIVVIFL
+23 TSKVLKRTLGLMFL
-37 LFMLPIGMYAQKI
+37 LCMLPLGIRAQVI
-50 TVKGTVTAAYG
+50 TIKGTVSAADG
-61 PVIGAT
+61 PIIGAT

-74 GGTITDYDGNY
+74 GGVVTDFDGNY
-85 TIDAQANATL
+85 TISAQSNATL
-95 VFSYVGYESK
+95 VFSYVGYETK
-105 EVKVNGKSQINV
+105 EVKIGGGKRQIDV
-117 MLSEDETLLNEVVV
+117 TLVEDETLLNEVVV

-149 DNKAIEKS
+149 DNKAFEKS
-157 VTTSIDQVL
+157 VSTSIDQVL

-255 IMITTKRGKAGEATV
+255 IMITTKRGKAGEATLA
-270 TYDGYVG
+270 YDGYVG
-277 WQQMPKKLD
+277 WQQMPKKLE
-286 VLNLKQ
+286 VMNLRQ
-292 YAQHYND
+292 YAEHNND

-304 IKTAVGS
+304 IKEHSGT
-311 FIRPELL
+311 FIHPELL

-328 FKTAFMTNHSLSL
+328 FRTAFMTNHSVSL
-341 AGGSDKTTY
+341 TGGTDKTTY

-357 NQDGIAINTGFRRQ
+357 YQDGIAIATGFKRQ
-371 TLRGNLDT
+371 TVRGNIDT
-379 ELKKWLKGGISFSL
+379 ELKSWLRGGVSFSL

-404 DIIMTALRSQ
+404 DIINTALRSQ

-422 EGGYDGPDDQWMPD
+422 DGGYDGPDDQWMPE

-447 YAKRLNFRINTYL
+447 YAKRTNFRINTYL

-466 GLTLKTELSADY
+466 DLTFKTELSADY
-478 NLNKTKTYQ
+478 NLNKTKTYT
-487 PDYKFGV
+487 PDYTFGV
-494 RESSQRDGAWYKN
+494 KESTQRDGAWYKN

-520 NGTIAEKHNLN
+520 NGTFAPKHNIN
-531 VMVGQEMSHNYWENM
+531 AMVGQEMSHNYWENM
-546 NASNQGY
+546 SATNQGY
-553 LSNSVID
+553 LSNSVTD
-560 IRAGETTG
+560 LNAGERTG
-568 ANVNIDGYQNNTS
+568 NNVNISGYQNNTS
-581 LFSYFGRALY
+581 LFSYFGRVLY

-606 GSSKFYKDNRWGWFP
+606 GSSKFADGNRWGWFP
-621 SAAFAWRASQENF
+621 SAALAWRASQESF

-640 ISNLKLRLGWGTTGN
+640 INNLKLRLGWGATGN
-655 QNVEDWA
+655 QNVQDWA
-662 YMAMLANYTTTWGV
+662 YQAMLANYTTPWGV
-676 GVLNANNANQDL
+676 GVLNANNANPDL

-702 SLFGGRIDFVFDWYY
+702 SLIDSRIDVVFDWYY
-717 KKTNDLLMRLDLPA
+717 KKTNDLLMMLDLPA
-731 FLGSGGGSKYGAATN
+731 FLGSGAGSNEAYGTASN
-746 PWGNVGSLRNTGIE
+746 PWGNIGSLRNTGIE
-760 MTLNTVNI
+760 VTLNTVNI
-768 ENKEFQW
+768 ENRNFQW

-788 TSLDTETGTLPK
+788 ISLDSESGSLPQ
-800 TLQIGSET
+800 TLQVGSDV
-808 ATVTNTIVGEPIG
+808 ATVTNTVVGKPIG

-841 DANGNIKTVALP
+841 DADGNVKPVALP
-853 EGASIATSPTTGGV
+853 KGAEIATSPTAGGV
-867 FIGDFIYEDING
+867 FIGDYIYADLNN
-879 DGVIDNNDQTFIG
+879 DGVIDESDMTFIG

-919 SYGNKILNYGR
+919 SYGNKIMNYQR
-930 RFLDITGSTSNQLTT
+930 RFLDITGATSNQLTT
-945 VLDYARLAKYDENG
+945 VLNYARLAKIDPDG
-959 PDDYRNYYVTNTS
+959 PDDYRNYYVTNPNTV
-972 SIMPRLSTESGVNK
+972 MPRLSTESGVNK

-1003 QNVSLSYTLPR
+1003 QNVSLSYTFPR
-1014 KLVQKIY
+1014 KWIKNLF
-1021 LSNAKVYCNIQNLF
+1021 LTNAKIYCNIQNLF
-1035 TITKYDGFDP
+1035 TITKYDGYDP
-1045 EVGSMRGD
+1045 EVGSMQGT

-1075 VQF
+1075 LQF

>member
-1 MSKFADEISL
+1 MVLLCMMPFSL
-11 YIPLLK
+11 
-17 NKCMNH
+17 H
-23 TCKVLKCTIVVIFL
+23 
-37 LFMLPIGMYAQKI
+37 AQNI
-50 TVKGTVTAAYG
+50 TVKGTVSAADG
-61 PVIGAT
+61 PIIGAT

-74 GGTITDYDGNY
+74 GGVVTDFDGNY
-85 TIDAQANATL
+85 SISAQSNATL
-95 VFSYVGYESK
+95 VFSYVGFETK
-105 EVKVNGKSQINV
+105 EVKVGGKRQIDV
-117 MLSEDETLLNEVVV
+117 TLIEDETLLNEVVV

-149 DNKAIEKS
+149 DNKAFEKS
-157 VTTSIDQVL
+157 VPTSIDQVL

-208 VIIDSDGSDNGNT
+208 VIIDSDGGDDGNS

-255 IMITTKRGKAGEATV
+255 IMITTKRGKAGEATL

-286 VLNLKQ
+286 VLNLRQ
-292 YAQHYND
+292 YAEHNND

-304 IKTAVGS
+304 IKTHSGT
-311 FIRPELL
+311 FLRPELL
-318 GEGTD
+318 GAGTD

-328 FKTAFMTNHSLSL
+328 FKTAFMTNHSISL
-341 AGGSDKTTY
+341 TGGSEKTTY

-357 NQDGIAINTGFRRQ
+357 YQNGIAISTSFKRQ
-371 TLRGNLDT
+371 TVRGNVDT

-404 DIIMTALRSQ
+404 DIINTALRSQ

-422 EGGYDGPDDQWMPD
+422 EGGYDGPDDQWMPE

-447 YAKRLNFRINTYL
+447 YAKRTNFRINTYL
-460 EATLYK
+460 EATFMK
-466 GLTLKTELSADY
+466 GLTFKTELSADY
-478 NLNKTKTYQ
+478 NHNKTKTYT

-494 RESSQRDGAWYKN
+494 KESSQRDGAWYKN

-520 NGTIAEKHNLN
+520 NGTFGKKHNIN
-531 VMVGQEMSHNYWENM
+531 AMIGQEMSHNYWENM
-546 NASNQGY
+546 SASNQGY

-560 IRAGETTG
+560 LRAGERTG
-568 ANVNIDGYQNNTS
+568 NNVNIDGYQNNTS
-581 LFSYFGRALY
+581 LFSYFGRVLY
-591 NYDDRYLLTA
+591 NFDDRYLVTA

-606 GSSKFYKDNRWGWFP
+606 GSSKFADGNRWGWFP
-621 SAAFAWRASQENF
+621 SAAFAWRASQESF

-640 ISNLKLRLGWGTTGN
+640 INNLKLRLGWGTTGN
-655 QNVEDWA
+655 QNVQDWA
-662 YMAMLANYTTTWGV
+662 YQAMLANYTTPWGV
-676 GVLNANNANQDL
+676 GVLNANNANPDL

-702 SLFGGRIDFVFDWYY
+702 SLFNSRIDFVFDWYY
-717 KKTNDLLMRLDLPA
+717 KKTNDLLMMLDLPA
-731 FLGSGGGSKYGAATN
+731 FLGSGAGSNEAYGTATN
-746 PWGNVGSLRNTGIE
+746 PWGNIGSLRNTGIE

-768 ENKEFQW
+768 ENKNFQW
-775 RSNVVFSLNRNKV
+775 RSNFVFSLNRNKV
-788 TSLDTETGTLPK
+788 LSLDSDSGSLPQ
-800 TLQIGSET
+800 TLQIGSDV
-808 ATVTNTIVGEPIG
+808 ATVTNTVVGKPIG

-826 KVIGRFDKPEDFYYK
+826 KVIGRFDKPEDFYYR
-841 DANGNIKTVALP
+841 DANGNVQPVALP
-853 EGASIATSPTTGGV
+853 KGASMATSPTSGGV
-867 FIGDFIYEDING
+867 FIGDYIYEDLNN
-879 DGVIDNNDQTFIG
+879 DGVIDDNDMTFIG

-919 SYGNKILNYGR
+919 SYGNKIMNYQR

-945 VLDYARLAKYDENG
+945 VLDYARLEKIDPDG
-959 PDDYRNYYVTNTS
+959 PDDYRNYRVVNTGTT
-972 SIMPRLSTESGVNK
+972 MPRLSTESGVNK

-1003 QNVSLSYTLPR
+1003 QNVSLSYTFPR
-1014 KLVQKIY
+1014 KWIKNLFLTSAKI
-1021 LSNAKVYCNIQNLF
+1021 YCNIQNLF
-1035 TITKYDGFDP
+1035 TITKYDGYDP
-1045 EVGSMRGD
+1045 EVGSLRGN

-1068 IYTVGVN
+1068 IYTVGIN
-1075 VQF
+1075 LQF

>member
-1 MSKFADEISL
+1 
-11 YIPLLK
+11 
-17 NKCMNH
+17 MNR
-23 TCKVLKCTIVVIFL
+23 TSKVLKRTLGLMVL
-37 LFMLPIGMYAQKI
+37 LCMMPFSLHAQNI
-50 TVKGTVTAAYG
+50 TVKGTVSAADG
-61 PVIGAT
+61 PIIGAT

-74 GGTITDYDGNY
+74 GGVVTDFDGNY
-85 TIDAQANATL
+85 TISAQSNATL
-95 VFSYVGYESK
+95 VFSYVGFETK
-105 EVKVNGKSQINV
+105 EVKVGGKRQIDV
-117 MLSEDETLLNEVVV
+117 TLVEDETLLNEVVV

-149 DNKAIEKS
+149 DNKAFEKS
-157 VTTSIDQVL
+157 VSTSIDQVL

-208 VIIDSDGSDNGNT
+208 VIIDSDGGDDGNS

-255 IMITTKRGKAGEATV
+255 IMITTKRGKAGEATL

-277 WQQMPKKLD
+277 WQQMPRKLD
-286 VLNLKQ
+286 VLNLRQ
-292 YAQHYND
+292 YAEHNND

-304 IKTAVGS
+304 IKTHSGT
-311 FIRPELL
+311 FLRPELL
-318 GEGTD
+318 GSGTD

-328 FKTAFMTNHSLSL
+328 FKTAFMTNHSISL
-341 AGGSDKTTY
+341 TGGSEKTTY

-357 NQDGIAINTGFRRQ
+357 YQNGIAISTSFKRQ
-371 TLRGNLDT
+371 TIRGNVDT

-404 DIIMTALRSQ
+404 DIINTALRSQ
-414 PSVAVRNP
+414 PSVAVRNA
-422 EGGYDGPDDQWMPD
+422 EGGYDGPDDQWMPE

-447 YAKRLNFRINTYL
+447 YAKRTNFRINTYL
-460 EATLYK
+460 EAIFMK
-466 GLTLKTELSADY
+466 GLSFKTELSVDY
-478 NLNKTKTYQ
+478 NLNKTKTYT
-487 PDYKFGV
+487 PDYTFGV
-494 RESSQRDGAWYKN
+494 KESSQRDGAWYKN

-520 NGTIAEKHNLN
+520 NGTFGKKHNIN
-531 VMVGQEMSHNYWENM
+531 AMIGQEMSHNYWENM
-546 NASNQGY
+546 SASNQGY

-560 IRAGETTG
+560 LRAGERTG
-568 ANVNIDGYQNNTS
+568 NNVNIDGYQNNTS
-581 LFSYFGRALY
+581 LFSYFGRVLY
-591 NYDDRYLLTA
+591 NFDDRYLVTA

-606 GSSKFYKDNRWGWFP
+606 GSSKFADGKRWGWFP

-640 ISNLKLRLGWGTTGN
+640 INNLKLRLGWGTTGN
-655 QNVEDWA
+655 QNVQDWA
-662 YMAMLANYTTTWGV
+662 YQAMLANYTTPWGV
-676 GVLNANNANQDL
+676 GVLNANNANPDL

-702 SLFGGRIDFVFDWYY
+702 SLFNSRIDFVFDWYY
-717 KKTNDLLMRLDLPA
+717 KKTNDLLMMLDLPA
-731 FLGSGGGSKYGAATN
+731 FLGSGAGSNEAYGTASN
-746 PWGNVGSLRNTGIE
+746 PWGNIGSLRNTGIE

-768 ENKEFQW
+768 ENKDFQW
-775 RSNVVFSLNRNKV
+775 RSNIVFSLNRNKV
-788 TSLDTETGTLPK
+788 LSLDSDSGSLPQ
-800 TLQIGSET
+800 TLQIGSDV
-808 ATVTNTIVGEPIG
+808 ATVTNTVVDKPIG

-826 KVIGRFDKPEDFYYK
+826 KVIGRFDKPEDFYYR
-841 DANGNIKTVALP
+841 DAEGNVKPVALP
-853 EGASIATSPTTGGV
+853 KGASMATSPTSGGV
-867 FIGDFIYEDING
+867 FIGDYIYEDINN
-879 DGVIDNNDQTFIG
+879 DGVIDDSDQTFIG

-919 SYGNKILNYGR
+919 SYGNKIMNYQR
-930 RFLDITGSTSNQLTT
+930 RFLDITGATSNQLTT
-945 VLDYARLAKYDENG
+945 VLDYAHLEKIDAKG
-959 PDDYRNYYVTNTS
+959 PEDYRNYRVVNTGT
-972 SIMPRLSTESGVNK
+972 IMPRLSTESGVNK

-1003 QNVSLSYTLPR
+1003 QNVSLSYTFPR
-1014 KLVQKIY
+1014 KWIKNLF
-1021 LSNAKVYCNIQNLF
+1021 LTNAKIYCNIQNLF
-1035 TITKYDGFDP
+1035 TITKYDGYDP
-1045 EVGSMRGD
+1045 EVGSLRGN

-1068 IYTVGVN
+1068 IYTVGIN
-1075 VQF
+1075 LQF